1 MSYHKEDWIALGTT
15 VKTFVQTHPAVW
27 YAAGLVV
34 AFCTGYALG

>member
-27 YAAGLVV
+27 YAAGLVL
-34 AFCTGYALG
+34 AFFAGVIVG